1 MDHSENFLL
10 VRADGFA
17 ETAEGDIAV
26 TMVAKGQPVAG
37 MEPAVR
43 RVRFSPCPACQTM
56 EVHWGESD
64 PLSIF
69 SAETAAI
76 LLRLK
81 LAVHPAADTIR
92 SFNAK
97 VSAMEKKL
105 SKAKPAADH
114 QNIPAGAGSAPEGGQ
129 PPQAPTPPS
138 GAAAAAPAAIVPPP
152 SPDGAAGPE
161 ART

>member
-56 EVHWGESD
+56 EVHWGEGD

-105 SKAKPAADH
+105 SKAKPAADP
-114 QNIPAGAGSAPEGGQ
+114 QNIPAGSAPEGGQ
-129 PPQAPTPPS
+129 PPQAPTPTS
-138 GAAAAAPAAIVPPP
+138 AAAPAAQWPPT
-152 SPDGAAGPE
+152 SPEGAAGPE